1 MNISLPINEKNRPSG
16 VLQRGRFFP
25 FSLGNR
31 LALCASMVRRGTA
44 LTDVGTDH
52 AYLPVWL
59 AKRGFI
65 RSAVAADIRPGPLKR
80 ARANIL
86 RYGVSDKVSVRLSDG
101 LDQVRPPEAE
111 DLTIAGMGG
120 LMMIRI
126 LDRAPWLRKPDRRII
141 LQPMTKA
148 ENLRRYLAGS
158 GFFVV
163 REKAAEEDGHI
174 YTVMQVSYRPEER
187 QENEMFYWVG
197 RITSETAEGKK
208 YLEHQKRR
216 LKRRAKGLFTAG
228 STRQAEYFFS
238 LAAQIEKMLS
248 AGPAE

>member
-1 MNISLPINEKNRPSG
+1 
-16 VLQRGRFFP
+16 
-25 FSLGNR
+25 
-31 LALCASMVRRGTA
+31 MVRRGTA

-59 AKRGFI
+59 AKQNLI
-65 RSAVAADIRPGPLKR
+65 RNAVAADIRPGPLER

-86 RYGVSDKVSVRLSDG
+86 RYGVADKVSARLSDG
-101 LDQVRPPEAE
+101 LDQIRPQEAE

-120 LMMIRI
+120 LMMIHI
-126 LDRAPWLRKPDRRII
+126 LDRVPWLREPDRRII

-148 ENLRRYLAGS
+148 ENLRRYLGGC

-174 YTVMQVSYRPEER
+174 YTVMQVSYRPQER
-187 QENEMFYWVG
+187 QKNEMFYWVG
-197 RITSETAEGKK
+197 RITAETAEGKK
-208 YLEHQKRR
+208 YLELQKRR
-216 LKRRAKGLFTAG
+216 LNRRAKGLFTAG
-228 STRQAEYFFS
+228 NTQQAKHFFS
-238 LAAQIEKMLS
+238 LAAEIEQMLS